1 MHTRLNRRQP
11 GAGREEQHGPR
22 GRCGELRGSGS
33 RLPSLNPAGC
43 SERQPLPAAGRA
55 GPQAPGSRGARRPL
69 ATARAKT
76 VAAEAGE
83 MRCPGHRARRT
94 WTRRCAGSHWECTSS
109 RACRAR
115 RDGHAPHPPRGLA
128 TAPLAGGGEHRSPWN
143 CLMSH
148 VLTPRPSH
156 RARGDCVP
164 FSSAVASASTMA
176 VTARCPQATADT
188 FGGVSASGDP
198 ELQSSH
204 RTFRYQEGGNFQEH
218 RPKGQRRP
226 PVPEVTTPC
235 GGGEPGFT
243 SWLGPTWVWSE
254 SLQPANRQ
262 LFESGAGSPRVILR
276 L

>member
-11 GAGREEQHGPR
+11 GAGREERHGPR

-109 RACRAR
+109 RACRA
-115 RDGHAPHPPRGLA
+115 GMA
-128 TAPLAGGGEHRSPWN
+128 
-143 CLMSH
+143 
-148 VLTPRPSH
+148 TPRTRPGPGHSSPGRGWGAQESVELSDVTRANPTPESQSEGRPRPFQLCCGFCVHDGSH
-156 RARGDCVP
+156 SQVP
-164 FSSAVASASTMA
+164 PGHCGHIWRRFS
-176 VTARCPQATADT
+176 
-188 FGGVSASGDP
+188 
-198 ELQSSH
+198 L
-204 RTFRYQEGGNFQEH
+204 
-218 RPKGQRRP
+218 
-226 PVPEVTTPC
+226 
-235 GGGEPGFT
+235 
-243 SWLGPTWVWSE
+243 W
-254 SLQPANRQ
+254 
-262 LFESGAGSPRVILR
+262 
-276 L
+276 